1 MTPVLVRLSL
11 DPISCVRSI
20 ARTSPQVVQPYRT
33 TLLTP
38 LDHRQSHAPTFLGL
52 CAALLLHAL
61 LLLGVLP
68 WFLPDAQHIEREVE
82 QMLAENKKEDKEP
95 EDFPEEMKVVLRTV
109 EFFEPEEMLEPPE
122 PEEEEEQEEK
132 PLEERIEIDK
142 KTVEQ
147 VNNEDEPVE
156 ANFVSEQAN
165 KTDRETR
172 ATETTMRDVV
182 PTNDPME
189 ETPTED
195 SGSPDPD
202 VERSDRDEDPEETQQ
217 ELAMS
222 IKKEDPVEPE
232 LLPPNPQEQVEQPD
246 STTPEESDQ
255 PERPPSEDGLF
266 KPSSSSQKEREQRDT
281 PGSTQKKVDPRKLF
295 AGPSIKDYERVMGK
309 EADSPKEDG
318 KKKGKE
324 RRRLLANYAEKQ
336 KLIKGSLENMITE
349 IQPGNHTS
357 VNAKRSVYV
366 GYINAIHRRIHERW
380 ANEYLISLDTSYP
393 RSSPLQDPDLNTTL
407 EFVIDAKSG
416 EFEAINIVKTSGE
429 ILFDA
434 EAISTSWNIGKRPNP
449 PPQIVSPNGK
459 IYVHW
464 NFWRDGRQCGVMS
477 ASIYL
482 LNKTE
487 DGQLIKEETA
497 MPD

>member
-1 MTPVLVRLSL
+1 M
-11 DPISCVRSI
+11 
-20 ARTSPQVVQPYRT
+20 
-33 TLLTP
+33 
-38 LDHRQSHAPTFLGL
+38 PTFIGL
-52 CAALLLHAL
+52 CVALAIHAF

-68 WFLPDAQHIEREVE
+68 WFVPSAQKIEQEVE
-82 QMLAENKKEDKEP
+82 QMLAENKKEDKEDP
-95 EDFPEEMKVVLRTV
+95 EDFPEEMRVVLRTV
-109 EFFEPEEMLEPPE
+109 EFLDPREEQPRPE
-122 PEEEEEQEEK
+122 PDEEEKKEEK
-132 PLEERIEIDK
+132 PEERVELEIDR

-165 KTDRETR
+165 KTEEETR
-172 ATETTMRDVV
+172 AVETTMRDVV

-189 ETPTED
+189 QEPIED
-195 SGSPDPD
+195 SGTPDPD
-202 VERSDRDEDPEETQQ
+202 VERSDRDEDPEETQE

-222 IKKEDPVEPE
+222 LERTRPE
-232 LLPPNPQEQVEQPD
+232 EILPPNPREMVRQPD
-246 STTPEESDQ
+246 SQAPDETDEA
-255 PERPPSEDGLF
+255 ERPPSEDGLF
-266 KPSSSSQKEREQRDT
+266 KPSSSSNDPREKRDT
-281 PGSTQKKVDPRKLF
+281 PGSTNKKVDPRKLF
-295 AGPSIKDYERVMGK
+295 AGPSIQDYERVMGK
-309 EADSPKEDG
+309 ETDAPKDNG
-318 KKKGKE
+318 KKKGKK

-349 IQPGNHTS
+349 IKPGNHTS

-380 ANEYLISLDTSYP
+380 ANEYLISLDTSYS

-416 EFEAINIVKTSGE
+416 EFEAINLVKSSGQM
-429 ILFDA
+429 LFDA

-459 IYVHW
+459 IYLHW

-477 ASIYL
+477 ASIFL
-482 LNKTE
+482 LNETS
-487 DGQLIKEETA
+487 DGKLVKEETA

>member
-1 MTPVLVRLSL
+1 MS
-11 DPISCVRSI
+11 SARSSPRQKV
-20 ARTSPQVVQPYRT
+20 ARHDRT

-38 LDHRQSHAPTFLGL
+38 LEHRHNHAPAFLGF
-52 CAALLLHAL
+52 CAALAIHAILLW
-61 LLLGVLP
+61 GVLP
-68 WFLPDAQHIEREVE
+68 WFLPSGQEIEREVE
-82 QMLAENKKEDKEP
+82 EMLAENKKEDKEP
-95 EDFPEEMKVVLRTV
+95 EDFPEQMHVVLRTV
-109 EFFEPEEMLEPPE
+109 DFFEPEENQKKPPE
-122 PEEEEEQEEK
+122 PEEVEEEK
-132 PLEERIEIDK
+132 PPEERIEIDK

-147 VNNEDEPVE
+147 VTNEEEPVE

-165 KTDRETR
+165 KTEKETR
-172 ATETTMRDVV
+172 AVETTMRDVV
-182 PTNDPME
+182 PSNEPME
-189 ETPTED
+189 EEPTED
-195 SGSPDPD
+195 SGTPDPD

-222 IKKEDPVEPE
+222 IENNPTPQPK
-232 LLPPNPQEQVEQPD
+232 LPPNPQDLVQKPD
-246 STTPEESDQ
+246 AKTPEETDEA
-255 PERPPSEDGLF
+255 ERPPSEDGLF
-266 KPSSSSQKEREQRDT
+266 KPSSSTRKESEQRDS
-281 PGSTQKKVDPRKLF
+281 PGSDRKKVDPRKLF
-295 AGPSIKDYERVMGK
+295 AGPSLKDYERVMGK
-309 EADSPKEDG
+309 ETDAPKDDG
-318 KKKGKE
+318 KKKGKK
-324 RRRLLANYAEKQ
+324 RRRLLANFAEKQ

-416 EFEAINIVKTSGE
+416 EFEAINIVKTSGQT
-429 ILFDA
+429 LFDA

-459 IYVHW
+459 IYLHW

-482 LNKTE
+482 MNESK
-487 DGQLIKEETA
+487 DGKLIKEETA